1 MSSFAGIE
9 KATIGGGSSRNFE
22 PGTYVIRLDG
32 LKVVDSKKAPGTKY
46 AIVECNVRSY
56 EAGVRPNL
64 DTSLPD
70 IPIAPNTFVE
80 GDDVAWKVNMSLASA
95 LDNLKGFGLAVM
107 QGVAMENGQE
117 ATSIVE
123 SQITPPV
130 MDTLFSPNGSPAI
143 GLQMRVEAFNIFT
156 RANKPF
162 TKLRWSATS

>member
-1 MSSFAGIE
+1 
-9 KATIGGGSSRNFE
+9 
-22 PGTYVIRLDG
+22 
-32 LKVVDSKKAPGTKY
+32 
-46 AIVECNVRSY
+46 
-56 EAGVRPNL
+56 
-64 DTSLPD
+64 
-70 IPIAPNTFVE
+70 
-80 GDDVAWKVNMSLASA
+80 MSLASA

-117 ATSIVE
+117 ASSIVE

-162 TKLRWSATS
+162 TKLRWSPAS